1 MRANILC
8 AGFGT
13 RLRPFTHLKPKPLLC
28 IGGQPLIERTIRLLK
43 ADGVDDIAL
52 VVGYKR
58 ECFEYLVDKFG
69 VRLIVSEQYATAN
82 NFSSLQLVA
91 HRLGDSFVIDGDTY
105 IRRPVVPLLRPGVS
119 QFICQKTLQG
129 LEWELVSDAD
139 GRILQVRK
147 DSPTGYSM
155 AGVSFWTEEAAV
167 LLRQELDRSG
177 PDDYWEDSV
186 IRILDRVPVYAN
198 RVDRLLCEID
208 SLQDARA
215 LGLLTA
221 DEVADQCSETMMAE
235 KISGGDDEVYHIRQE
250 GKSLLLRLPGQEREG
265 RVDRKREAFM
275 TSLAQDARLT
285 PESRFYAGG
294 VMTAAL
300 PEGACPLEEAVT
312 REALPSLLAAGLRG
326 LRAIPVPS
334 VAEGGDRWSMRDA
347 LRACEHQVPVA
358 LLTEEEREAVHSF
371 AAEMD
376 ADAPCFC
383 HGDCA
388 PGHVLYRDGQCLFLG
403 FARACFASP
412 CLDQALAVLGFGFD
426 DGQVEEF
433 CRCSGMDGS
442 RLRKALVVLA
452 YRQALRAFR
461 DGKACEGRRFLARM
475 DSELRRLRSGFA
487 C

>member
-13 RLRPFTHLKPKPLLC
+13 RLRPFTYLKPKPLLC

-43 ADGVDDIAL
+43 AEGIDDIAL

-58 ECFEYLVDKFG
+58 ECFEYLVEKYG
-69 VRLIVSEQYATAN
+69 VQLIVSAQYATAN

-105 IRRPVVPLLRPGVS
+105 IRRPIVPLLWPGVS

-129 LEWELVSDAD
+129 LEWELVSDSD
-139 GRILQVRK
+139 GRIRQVRK

-155 AGVSFWTEEAAV
+155 SGVSFWTEEAAA
-167 LLRQELDRSG
+167 LLRQELDHSG
-177 PDDYWEDSV
+177 PDDYWEDAA
-186 IRILDRVPVYAN
+186 IRILDRVPVQAN
-198 RVDRLLCEID
+198 KVDNLLCEID

-235 KISGGDDEVYHIRQE
+235 KVADGEDQIYRIRQE
-250 GKSLLLRLPGQEREG
+250 GKDLLLRLPGRESEG
-265 RVDRKREAFM
+265 RIDRQREAFM
-275 TSLAQDARLT
+275 TSLAQVAGLA

-294 VMTAAL
+294 VMTLAMPGDAR
-300 PEGACPLEEAVT
+300 PLEEAVT
-312 REALPSLLAAGLRG
+312 RSVLPSMLAAGLRR
-326 LRAIPVPS
+326 LQAIPMLT
-334 VAEGGDRWSMRDA
+334 EGGK
-347 LRACEHQVPVA
+347 ACRIPLLETVRLCERQVHA
-358 LLTEEEREAVHSF
+358 RLLTAAEEVTIHGY

-376 ADAPCFC
+376 ADTPVFC
-383 HGDCA
+383 HGECTPA
-388 PGHVLYRDGQCLFLG
+388 HVLSRDGQCLFMG

-412 CLDQALAVLGFGFD
+412 YQDHAFAALSFGFD
-426 DGQVEEF
+426 DGEVREL
-433 CRCSGMDGS
+433 CRCSGTDET
-442 RLRKALVVLA
+442 RLRRGMVVMA

-461 DGKACEGRRFLARM
+461 DGKATAGRRWLVRM
-475 DSELRRLRSGFA
+475 DRELSSLCPGDGR
-487 C
+487 